1 MPRQTKAGWLAELTG
16 AMAAGN
22 ERLPQKRAPSAA
34 LRADQ
39 LPLHSQ
45 QFLEQSLLNAAFSG
59 EGAVVFGQDP
69 PPNLRPNLGI
79 KRWGDWGKPRYM
91 KMESLLHPDSREP
104 HHHACHGLFTKYSSN
119 GITHLWQ
126 IFFCPMGE
134 RGVFLMQMCMLA
146 LICKTSMH
154 INRRRQLK
162 QIPVRTCPFPIF
174 RMTSLLT
181 TEHPTTCYPL

>member
-59 EGAVVFGQDP
+59 EGAIVFGQDP

-79 KRWGDWGKPRYM
+79 KR
-91 KMESLLHPDSREP
+91 
-104 HHHACHGLFTKYSSN
+104 
-119 GITHLWQ
+119 
-126 IFFCPMGE
+126 
-134 RGVFLMQMCMLA
+134 
-146 LICKTSMH
+146 
-154 INRRRQLK
+154 
-162 QIPVRTCPFPIF
+162 
-174 RMTSLLT
+174 
-181 TEHPTTCYPL
+181 